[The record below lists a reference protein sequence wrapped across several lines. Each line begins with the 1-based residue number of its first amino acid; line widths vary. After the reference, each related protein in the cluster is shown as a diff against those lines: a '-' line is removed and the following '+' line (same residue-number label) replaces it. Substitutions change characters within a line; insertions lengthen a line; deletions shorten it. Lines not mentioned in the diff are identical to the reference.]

1 MTEVCFR
8 GQPEEDIRDG
18 LLQYDTASN
27 ALSPYEIREPF
38 KNSIAVDTVSLGAAM
53 SLLNDLS
60 WYLARTT
67 EEVLLR
73 DPSVSST
80 EWLSKGVAA
89 AIRNSEIEPAETGE
103 YLKVY
108 GEADGTLLEP
118 MYVTRRNGSI
128 PEYDLADVE
137 TTVVVRVTSD
147 EFERG

>member
-8 GQPEEDIRDG
+8 GQPDADIRES
-18 LLQYDTASN
+18 LLQYDTATA
-27 ALSPYEIREPF
+27 ALSPYDMREPF
-38 KNSIAVDTVSLGAAM
+38 ENSIAVDTVSLGAAM

-67 EEVLLR
+67 AEVLLR
-73 DPSVSST
+73 DPSVSAT
-80 EWLSKGVAA
+80 EWLSRDLAG

-108 GEADGTLLEP
+108 GEENGTLLEP

-137 TTVVVRVTSD
+137 ETVVVRVTSG

>member
-8 GQPEEDIRDG
+8 GQPEEAIKDS
-18 LLQYDTASN
+18 LLQYDTAN
-27 ALSPYEIREPF
+27 AALSPYDIREPF
-38 KNSIAVDTVSLGAAM
+38 ENSIAVDTVSLGAAM

-67 EEVLLR
+67 GEVLLR
-73 DPSVSST
+73 DPSVSKT
-80 EWLSKGVAA
+80 EWLSRDLAK
-89 AIRNSEIEPAETGE
+89 AIRNGEIEPAETGD

-108 GEADGTLLEP
+108 GEENGTLQEP

-137 TTVVVRVTSD
+137 ETVVVRVTSD